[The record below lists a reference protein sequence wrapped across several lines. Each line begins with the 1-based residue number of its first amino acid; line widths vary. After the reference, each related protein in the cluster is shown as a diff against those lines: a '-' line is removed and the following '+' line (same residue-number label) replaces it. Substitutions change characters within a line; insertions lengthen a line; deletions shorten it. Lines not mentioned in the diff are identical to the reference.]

1 MIPLPPGCT
10 VSYQIWIDV
19 DRLTDDMSEWFE
31 MIGGTVSCRRHEYHR
46 SGGAIEHKS
55 VQYGKAKPSYRR
67 QDGTGYVKINFNGND
82 VATASMF
89 LIKFSTHIVAH
100 NMKQEL
106 ELVK

>member
-1 MIPLPPGCT
+1 MMQLPPGCR

-19 DRLTDDMSEWFE
+19 DRLTDDMSEWFTL
-31 MIGGTVSCRRHEYHR
+31 IGGTVSIRGYGHNIRGKETVY
-46 SGGAIEHKS
+46 KS
-55 VQYGKAKPSYRR
+55 VQYGQAKPSYHR
-67 QDGTGYVKINFNGND
+67 QDGTGHVKINFNGND